1 MRLHDM
7 LRHAVLALALSVPA
21 AASATD
27 AVQLPVPRQDNTIG
41 LRYLVYE
48 TGGAGADDTLPM
60 IVGLHYSGAEPQVMV
75 EYFDSLGIRARIVL
89 PRGPYA
95 RPEGRSWFPAELGV
109 MGQAAQDAVAFDSA
123 GKLAEFI
130 AAARE
135 RHRTRGKPVV
145 TGVSYG
151 GDMALLLALRHPRA
165 VAAAF
170 PVAARLL
177 PSWIPAV
184 NACKPH
190 CPPIRALH
198 GEDDATVAIGPTRE
212 GIGRLSMLGYDASL
226 VPYSGVAH
234 DFDARME
241 RDFAEQA
248 RNIVAANA
256 RQE

>member
-1 MRLHDM
+1 MRLKTM
-7 LRHAVLALALSVPA
+7 LGHALLACALLSPPVVAP
-21 AASATD
+21 ATD
-27 AVQLPVPRQDNTIG
+27 VVLLPPQPRADNTIG

-60 IVGLHYSGAEPQVMV
+60 IVGLHYSSAEPQVMV

-95 RPEGRSWFPAELGV
+95 RGEGRSWFPLELGV

-130 AAARE
+130 AAVRE
-135 RHRTRGKPVV
+135 RHPTRGKPVV

-151 GDMALLLALRHPRA
+151 GDMALLLALRHPA
-165 VAAAF
+165 QIAAAF

-177 PSWIPAV
+177 PGWMPAT
-184 NACKPH
+184 NACKPQ

-198 GEDDATVAIGPTRE
+198 GEDDATVAIGPTRDA
-212 GIGRLSMLGYDASL
+212 IVRLSKLGYDASL
-226 VPYSGVAH
+226 MPYPGVAH

-241 RDFAEQA
+241 RDFAAQV
-248 RNIVAANA
+248 RGIFAAKP
-256 RQE
+256 

>member
-1 MRLHDM
+1 MTLKHV
-7 LRHAVLALALSVPA
+7 LRHTLLALALLSPVA
-21 AASATD
+21 TATD
-27 AVQLPVPRQDNTIG
+27 AVQISMPRQDNTIG
-41 LRYLVYE
+41 LRYLVFE
-48 TGGAGADDTLPM
+48 TGGAGAEDSLPM

-75 EYFDSLGIRARIVL
+75 EYFDTLNIKARIVL

-109 MGQAAQDAVAFDSA
+109 MGQAAQDAVGFDSA
-123 GKLAEFI
+123 GKLAEFM

-135 RHRTRGKPVV
+135 RHPTRGKPVV
-145 TGVSYG
+145 VGVSFG
-151 GDMALLLALRHPRA
+151 GDMALLLALRHPNA

-177 PSWIPAV
+177 PGWIPAA
-184 NACKPH
+184 NTCKPH

-212 GIGRLSMLGYDASL
+212 GVARLSTLDYDASL
-226 VPYSGVAH
+226 ASYPGVAH

-248 RNIVAANA
+248 RKLVTANA
-256 RQE
+256 KRD